1 MTQVGPGVAVPEGD
15 RQKGLPLGVAI
26 AIFLLVVGGVAA
38 AGTVIGYRFFWERNL
53 TPSKQ
58 ERDQAR
64 WEAEVKRSPR
74 NALAWTELGVVF
86 YDKGDM
92 RQAEAHLRKALELEP
107 EANRA
112 RYYLG
117 LVLIKQENYD
127 EAERVL
133 REILSRDAGNPLVF
147 SQLATVYAAK
157 KDYKKALEML
167 DYIIAYIDPYLTD
180 VHYQRGEVLEKMGRK
195 EEAIASYKRAASF
208 DPEFKPAR
216 EALKRLGVK
225 PPEVPQDPLANM
237 HQSQ

>member
-1 MTQVGPGVAVPEGD
+1 MTKPQHDVVVPEEEG
-15 RQKGLPLGVAI
+15 QKGLPLGLAVVIFVA
-26 AIFLLVVGGVAA
+26 VVGLVAA
-38 AGTVIGYRFFWERNL
+38 AGTAIGYRFFWERST

-58 ERDQAR
+58 EIDRAR
-64 WEAEVKRSPR
+64 WEAEIKRSPN

-86 YDKGDM
+86 YDKGDLV
-92 RQAEAHLRKALELEP
+92 QAESHLRKALELEP

-127 EAERVL
+127 EAEKVL
-133 REILSRDAGNPLVF
+133 REILRRDAGNPLVF
-147 SQLATVYAAK
+147 TQLANVYAGK

-195 EEAIASYKRAASF
+195 QEAIAAYQRAASF

-216 EALKRLGVK
+216 DALKRLGVK
-225 PPEVPQDPLANM
+225 PPEIPKDPMANA